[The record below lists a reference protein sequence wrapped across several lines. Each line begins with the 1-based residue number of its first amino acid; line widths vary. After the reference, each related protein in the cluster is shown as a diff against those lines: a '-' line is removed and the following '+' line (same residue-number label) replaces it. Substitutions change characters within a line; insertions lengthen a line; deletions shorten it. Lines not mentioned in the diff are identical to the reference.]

1 MIDNLIKITSLT
13 CNLLPICYGMVDLR
27 KNPIKCRM
35 RMTLCHDIWRPIKM
49 VPLRKVLQFNT
60 KMFCLL
66 QAITLTFLHLQYLI
80 YTHLET
86 KQYSLRDPLISK
98 IFWLLCCL
106 PFFDLWILIIPLVS
120 SKLFLYDL
128 TFFLPGQIIVFLLL
142 VYKTLLV
149 WLYLLSSWPDNILPS
164 LSL

>member
-13 CNLLPICYGMVDLR
+13 CFLLLICYGMVDLR

-35 RMTLCHDIWRPIKM
+35 RMTLCHDIWSPIKM

-66 QAITLTFLHLQYLI
+66 QVITITFLHLQYLI

-86 KQYSLRDPLISK
+86 KQNSLRDPLISK
-98 IFWLLCCL
+98 IFWPLCCL
-106 PFFDLWILIIPLVS
+106 PFFMDSDYPFGI
-120 SKLFLYDL
+120 F
-128 TFFLPGQIIVFLLL
+128 
-142 VYKTLLV
+142 KTLLV
-149 WLYLLSSWPDNILPS
+149 WPYLLSSWPDNSLPS